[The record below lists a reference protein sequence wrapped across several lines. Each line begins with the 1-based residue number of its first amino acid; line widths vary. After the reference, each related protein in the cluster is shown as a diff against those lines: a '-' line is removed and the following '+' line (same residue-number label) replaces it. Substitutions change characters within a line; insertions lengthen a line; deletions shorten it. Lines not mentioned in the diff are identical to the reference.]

1 MIRRR
6 ILRTFLLVAGAAG
19 LLGNAS
25 LAYPSLVPG
34 YPDDYRH
41 AYDPREVAA
50 LPAYCKY
57 TQLYRQ
63 NLPGGNDP
71 AAIKRMYDT
80 YGPGFHALHH
90 YCWAIIG
97 TNRALYL
104 ARTQQ
109 VRAFYLKDAV
119 QDIDFVIANSPPDFV
134 LLPEL
139 LTAKGKNLIRL
150 GNGTV
155 AVGELMRAMEIKP
168 DYWPPYA
175 VLSDFYKET
184 GEVAKAR
191 QILERG
197 LSFAPESN
205 ALRKRLAAL
214 KQPAAARGGSGA
226 SATQR

>member
-1 MIRRR
+1 MIRSGVV
-6 ILRTFLLVAGAAG
+6 RTSLAIAGAAG
-19 LLGNAS
+19 FLGHAS
-25 LAYPSLVPG
+25 VAFSSLVPG

-41 AYDPREVAA
+41 AYDAREVAA
-50 LPAYCKY
+50 LPGYCKY

-71 AAIKRMYDT
+71 AAIKQMYDT

-109 VRAFYLKDAV
+109 VRVFYLKDAI
-119 QDIDFVIANSPPDFV
+119 QDIDFVIANSPRDFV

-139 LTAKGKNLIRL
+139 LTAKAKNLIRL

-175 VLSDFYKET
+175 VLSDFYKEG

-191 QILERG
+191 EVLERG
-197 LSFAPESN
+197 LSFAPDAA
-205 ALRKRLAAL
+205 ALRKRLENL
-214 KQPAAARGGSGA
+214 KQPAAARGGSGG
-226 SATQR
+226 SKTQR